1 MIFGFEKAQ
10 LDLDSDK
17 VREMSRKLCRFMM
30 KDERFLD
37 FRPSQIAAASLLLAV
52 NLNQSGVSSSRIFK
66 QTPDLSS
73 QKSMPYGDTTGLEL
87 GGQISGRRRTIMPF
101 SLWDKA
107 VEDLTGLNRQNDI
120 KPIYKSLLQQLQQ
133 SESQI
138 GKMMVMDQVLSPTPN
153 LKIRA

>member
-1 MIFGFEKAQ
+1 
-10 LDLDSDK
+10 
-17 VREMSRKLCRFMM
+17 
-30 KDERFLD
+30 
-37 FRPSQIAAASLLLAV
+37 
-52 NLNQSGVSSSRIFK
+52 
-66 QTPDLSS
+66 
-73 QKSMPYGDTTGLEL
+73 
-87 GGQISGRRRTIMPF
+87 MPF

-153 LKIRA
+153 LKIRV